1 MKKLIALLFFVGIMA
16 FGAGYVAYAQESTPA
31 QTETVDTAA
40 PKTFHESMKERFIE
54 GGPVWMAPILLTMI
68 FGLAIAMERIIYLT
82 LSGTNTVKLLNG
94 VEKALSKG
102 GVEEAKNLCRDTRG
116 PVASIFYQGLLR
128 YDSGIEEVEKAVV
141 SYGSVITGRMESG
154 ISWISLFIALAP
166 MLGFLGTVVGMI
178 QAFDD
183 IAAAGDISPQIVANG
198 IKIALLT
205 TVFGLIV
212 AIILQILYNYIISK
226 VDSLIN
232 SMEDSTIT
240 FMDIMY
246 KYTKK

>member
-54 GGPVWMAPILLTMI
+54 GVVWMAPILLTMI

-116 PVASIFYQGLLR
+116 ALPAFSIRVCSDTTPASKKLKKPLFLMALSSPAGWNQGLAGFRSSSLWLLC
-128 YDSGIEEVEKAVV
+128 SG
-141 SYGSVITGRMESG
+141 
-154 ISWISLFIALAP
+154 SWE
-166 MLGFLGTVVGMI
+166 
-178 QAFDD
+178 Q
-183 IAAAGDISPQIVANG
+183 
-198 IKIALLT
+198 
-205 TVFGLIV
+205 
-212 AIILQILYNYIISK
+212 
-226 VDSLIN
+226 
-232 SMEDSTIT
+232 
-240 FMDIMY
+240 
-246 KYTKK
+246 